1 MFLCFEKVITAPSEK
16 KKKKTK
22 KKAEIM
28 ENQGGNDLKRLH
40 NLLLPQR
47 GWAGEGTLGV
57 YQWVW
62 RLEGVCGRDFGDL

>member
-1 MFLCFEKVITAPSEK
+1 MFLCFKKVGAAPLEK
-16 KKKKTK
+16 KK

-40 NLLLPQR
+40 NLLWPQR

-57 YQWVW
+57 YRW
-62 RLEGVCGRDFGDL
+62 RLEGVCGRDFEEQ